1 MTSGGTSAYLKFMGV
16 VTPRGLL
23 PPAVSCQ
30 VVKYLTVT
38 SRAFTGTDTP
48 RYVIHG
54 WGSARK
60 GNARAIRHTVNM
72 ALEEMYPDG
81 QIHKGFDS
89 LRQKPFLL
97 TLRLWGRFTS
107 PAAKSE
113 EKRLFLQT
121 LKTLVYWTTL
131 GYWETERTVSDKCV
145 LVFWGFPCCLSVGR
159 ESTLPSIG

>member
-38 SRAFTGTDTP
+38 SSAFSGTDTP
-48 RYVIHG
+48 CYGIRG

-60 GNARAIRHTVNM
+60 GNARAIRHTVNI
-72 ALEEMYPDG
+72 AFEEMYPNG
-81 QIHKGFDS
+81 QNPN
-89 LRQKPFLL
+89 LRQQPFSS
-97 TLRLWGRFTS
+97 S

-113 EKRLFLQT
+113 EKRFFLQAI
-121 LKTLVYWTTL
+121 KTLVYWTTL
-131 GYWETERTVSDKCV
+131 GY
-145 LVFWGFPCCLSVGR
+145 
-159 ESTLPSIG
+159 